1 MKIRDRS
8 SNSRLTDAGARS
20 VSCFVLVASRLVL
33 NLSKDGLHGAQV
45 DETRAR
51 VLLAEGRVIEA
62 EKTARRAVRTLET
75 GDAAYLLAEALTT
88 HATSLARLRRSVEA
102 RRAFE
107 RPISVAEIAGD
118 THSPG
123 LAALRLVEELDGE
136 LTNK

>member
-1 MKIRDRS
+1 M
-8 SNSRLTDAGARS
+8 
-20 VSCFVLVASRLVL
+20 SCLVLVASRLVL

-107 RPISVAEIAGD
+107 RAISVAEIAGD